1 MLYRTP
7 RDLVVELISI
17 LGLDNVEL
25 TEDGSCGLL
34 FDHETNVT
42 LEPDPQ
48 RASVLHLHTIVGSVP
63 AERRARFYIHLLRG
77 NYLGRAT
84 GHASL
89 ALDAAGTAVV
99 LQLSLHTEQIDAS
112 TLGEHLTT
120 FVKIAGLWR
129 QRLGGPA
136 ESATEEDILSE
147 ASLATML
154 RV

>member
-7 RDLVVELISI
+7 RDLVVELISL
-17 LGLDNVEL
+17 LGLTNVEL
-25 TEDGSCGLL
+25 SEDGSCGLL
-34 FDHETNVT
+34 FDNETNVT

-48 RASVLHLHTIVGSVP
+48 RATVLHLHAVVGSVP

-89 ALDAAGTAVV
+89 ALDAAGVAVL
-99 LQLSLHTEQIDAS
+99 LQLSLNTEQINVT

-120 FVKIAGLWR
+120 FAKTAALWR
-129 QRLGGPA
+129 QRLGRSEA
-136 ESATEEDILSE
+136 SASDEEFLSE
-147 ASLATML
+147 ASLATMI